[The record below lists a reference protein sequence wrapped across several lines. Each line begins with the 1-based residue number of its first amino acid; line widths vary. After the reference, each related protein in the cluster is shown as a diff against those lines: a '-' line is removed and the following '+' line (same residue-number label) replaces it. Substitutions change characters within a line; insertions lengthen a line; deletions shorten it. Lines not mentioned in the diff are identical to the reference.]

1 MPSED
6 TPTPFNIANDRL
18 RDANEQL
25 TLKALQSRERV
36 EETEQR
42 YLDQSEVNKVLVLQ
56 QQQLRTLASE
66 LILTEQR
73 ERKRL
78 ATELHDHLAQM
89 LVLGRLKMSHVRSRL
104 EASAPG
110 LVGTIGDVDQIFI
123 RSLVYTRTLIAELSP
138 PVLYELG
145 LPSGLKW
152 LGEHMLKY
160 GLLVE
165 VHVSQDHIPL
175 PDDQLALLYHS
186 VRELLLNV
194 VKHANISQASLALSV
209 EAGNQLRIVVRDH
222 GSGFDAASLEG
233 NIVHEHFGLFSIRER
248 MTAMGGWLQIHS
260 AAAQGTTITLGL
272 PLMDTVKSEPVST
285 AKITRDCLHLAST
298 PKASTVR
305 RVLLVDD
312 HAMVRQGL
320 RTILDSYDDVT
331 VIGEAGNGTEA
342 ISMAADLRPD
352 VIVMDINMPTMD
364 GIEATKQIKAAQP
377 EIIVIGLSVNTSTQ
391 VTEAMKRAG
400 AAAFISKEAAAEEL
414 YGTIAALIP
423 MPQGSQSQ
431 PSFN

>member
-25 TLKALQSRERV
+25 TLKALQSHEQA

-42 YLDQSEVNKVLVLQ
+42 YLDQNEVNKVLVRQ

-78 ATELHDHLAQM
+78 ATELHDYLAQM
-89 LVLGRLKMSHVRSRL
+89 LVLGRLKISNVRSQL
-104 EASAPG
+104 EGSAPG
-110 LVGTIGDVDQIFI
+110 LVSTIGDIDKILIQ
-123 RSLVYTRTLIAELSP
+123 SLGYTRTLMAELSP
-138 PVLYELG
+138 PVLYDLG

-160 GLLVE
+160 GLQVE
-165 VHVSQDHIPL
+165 VHVSHNHMPL
-175 PDDQLALLYHS
+175 QNDQLALLYHS

-194 VKHANISQASLALSV
+194 VKHANTSQASLSLSV
-209 EAGNQLRIVVRDH
+209 EGGDQLRIVVRDH
-222 GSGFDAASLEG
+222 GSGCDAASLEA
-233 NIVHEHFGLFSIRER
+233 NIASEHFGLFSIRER
-248 MTAMGGWLQIHS
+248 MAAMGGWLQIDS
-260 AAAQGTTITLGL
+260 AAARGTTITLGL
-272 PLMDTVKSEPVST
+272 PLGDTVKSDPVST
-285 AKITRDCLHLAST
+285 AMTTRDRLHVESA

-320 RTILDSYDDVT
+320 RTILDRYDDVT

-342 ISMAADLRPD
+342 VSMATDLRPD
-352 VIVMDINMPTMD
+352 VIVMDINMPKMD
-364 GIEATKQIKAAQP
+364 GIEATKQIKAVQP
-377 EIIVIGLSVNTSTQ
+377 ETIVIGLSVNTSTQ
-391 VTEAMKRAG
+391 VMEAMKLAG

-414 YGTIAALIP
+414 YGTIAAFIP
-423 MPQGSQSQ
+423 MPKGSQSQ